1 MRRAAVIK
9 KQEEEEIMDAQQNHL
24 NAHPRNGLP
33 TKFYNKFMAI
43 PVIQFGVHQASAF
56 YGKVKDFNVVT
67 HKSFE
72 LAESVTGAVVG
83 RVTPF
88 AQVGMGLAGQF
99 QPLHRIDDLAAQG
112 LQNLEDKV
120 PVIKQEPQVMVSDVK
135 GAVTV
140 KVNEAKDVVSKASE
154 RVLVSRPVQTYFDIL
169 SFILHT
175 AEVTL
180 DRVLPPSEEEAR
192 NKANDP
198 QQPGENNKAERG
210 WSLLS
215 EFFGLL
221 TTVKTR
227 VTQRVRTRIET
238 TASAADAVFNEAK
251 KAANHALPV
260 ACDKDLKQDGGS
272 GSGSGEPSKAK
283 AGGGGGK
290 KKKHESAQQQHN
302 PNEQY

>member
-1 MRRAAVIK
+1 MRRAAAIK
-9 KQEEEEIMDAQQNHL
+9 KQEEMDALQNHH
-24 NAHPRNGLP
+24 NHPTNGLP

-83 RVTPF
+83 RVTPL
-88 AQVGMGLAGQF
+88 AQRGMGLAGQF

-154 RVLVSRPVQTYFDIL
+154 RVLVSRPVQTYFDFL
-169 SFILHT
+169 TFILHT
-175 AEVTL
+175 AENTL
-180 DRVLPPSEEEAR
+180 DRVLPPSGEEAR
-192 NKANDP
+192 NKDN
-198 QQPGENNKAERG
+198 QQSQSEENKADRG

-221 TTVKTR
+221 HTVKNR
-227 VTQRVRTRIET
+227 VTERVRTRIET

-260 ACDKDLKQDGGS
+260 ACDKDLKEGS
-272 GSGSGEPSKAK
+272 GGGSGEPNKTSVANKA
-283 AGGGGGK
+283 GK
-290 KKKHESAQQQHN
+290 KKKHENQHQPQQHHA
-302 PNEQY
+302 EQP